1 MAGSFSVEKS
11 KAVIRQKERK
21 IMRITSKS
29 VAIVGCGLVGSTTAF
44 SLVTQGICDEV
55 MMIDINEERAYG
67 EMLDLRDSLEY
78 LNRNVKIRTGKYEDC
93 GDMDIIVITAGAPPK
108 PGQSRL
114 DTLDLS
120 AKICQSIVNPIMK
133 SGFDGIFIV
142 ISNPVDIIA
151 HYVKELSGLP
161 KNQVIGTGTAIDS
174 ARLQTFIADLAKVDP
189 RSVHA
194 YSMGEHGDSQMV
206 PWSTVTVGGKPFYDV
221 IQDNKE
227 LVGEVDLDEL
237 VYKTTQ
243 EGWEILNRKG
253 TTYYGIATACAGIIK
268 AILNDENR
276 IVPVSTLLEGE
287 YGENN
292 VYAGVPTVLNRNGA
306 ADVLEIHMTPGELAR
321 FKESTNVIRQ
331 YTSEILKK
339 LPEGKN

>member
-1 MAGSFSVEKS
+1 MK
-11 KAVIRQKERK
+11 ITTRK
-21 IMRITSKS
+21 

-44 SLVTQGICDEV
+44 SLVTQGVCDEV
-55 MMIDINEERAYG
+55 MMIDINEERAIG
-67 EMLDLRDSLEY
+67 EMLDLRDSIEY
-78 LNRNVKIRTGKYEDC
+78 LNRNVKVTTGSYDKC

-114 DTLDLS
+114 DTLELS
-120 AKICQSIVNPIMK
+120 ANICKSIVEPVMK

-142 ISNPVDIIA
+142 ISNPVDMIA
-151 HYVKELSGLP
+151 HYVYKLSGLP

-174 ARLQTFIADLAKVDP
+174 ARLQNYIAQLVEVDP

-221 IQDNKE
+221 IADNKE
-227 LVGEVDLDEL
+227 LVGDVDLDEL

-243 EGWEILNRKG
+243 RGWEILNRKG
-253 TTYYGIATACAGIIK
+253 TTYYGIATACVGIIK

-276 IVPVSTLLEGE
+276 IIPVSTLLEGE
-287 YGENN
+287 YGEEN
-292 VYAGVPTVLNRNGA
+292 VYAGVPTVLNRSGA
-306 ADVLEIHMTPGELAR
+306 YDVLEIHMTPGELAR
-321 FKESTNVIRQ
+321 FKESAKLIRE
-331 YTSEILKK
+331 YTGKIL
-339 LPEGKN
+339 EAE

>member
-1 MAGSFSVEKS
+1 MK
-11 KAVIRQKERK
+11 ITNRK
-21 IMRITSKS
+21 

-44 SLVTQGICDEV
+44 SLITQGICDEV
-55 MMIDINEERAYG
+55 IMIDINKERAYG
-67 EMLDLRDSLEY
+67 EMLDLQDSIEY
-78 LNRNVKIRTGKYEDC
+78 LNRNVKVRTGDYSDC
-93 GDMDIIVITAGAPPK
+93 GDVDIIVITAGAPPK
-108 PGQSRL
+108 QGQSRL
-114 DTLDLS
+114 DTLEMS
-120 AKICQSIVNPIMK
+120 AKICKSIVEPIME

-142 ISNPVDIIA
+142 ISNPVDSIT
-151 HYVKELSGLP
+151 HNVQFLSGLP

-174 ARLQTFIADLAKVDP
+174 ARLQNMIAQLVRVDP

-206 PWSTVTVGGKPFYDV
+206 PWSTVTVAGKPFYDV
-221 IQDNKE
+221 IADNKE
-227 LVGEVDLDEL
+227 LVGDVDLNEL

-287 YGENN
+287 YGEKD
-292 VYAGVPTVLNRNGA
+292 VYAGVPTILNRTGA
-306 ADVLEIHMTPGELAR
+306 SDVLEIHMTPGELAR
-321 FKESTNVIRQ
+321 FKESVQLIRE
-331 YTSEILKK
+331 YTGRIMEIHKSL
-339 LPEGKN
+339 